1 MTSYNKTAVITGAY
15 GGLGKSLAKQ
25 YLDKGYD
32 LCLIGR
38 NKEKLVELSKSLRK
52 TSHSAMIRIYDCDF
66 GDNYWVK
73 DVCERI
79 SMDFKQIDVLINC
92 AAVFPVSSMEDMS
105 LKDFETCMQVN
116 VVAPF
121 VMMQQLLSSLKKSD
135 NGKIINIASSSAYGG
150 GPNTSAYCASKHA
163 LLGLSRSL
171 FKELRS
177 EGIKVFCVSPG
188 SIQTDMGKEVEKLGQ
203 VYDTFMTPQEV
214 SEYIYNATSYDGHMI
229 SEEIRLN
236 RVFVQ

>member
-1 MTSYNKTAVITGAY
+1 MIYYSKTAVITGAY
-15 GGLGKSLAKQ
+15 GGLGKSLSKQ
-25 YLDKGYD
+25 YLDNGYD
-32 LCLIGR
+32 LYLIGR
-38 NKEKLVELSKSLRK
+38 SEDKLTELSKSLRQNAPN
-52 TSHSAMIRIYDCDF
+52 AMIKTYHCDF
-66 GDNYWVK
+66 TDNYWIK

-79 SMDFKQIDVLINC
+79 AMDAKQIDVVINC
-92 AAVFPVSSMEDMS
+92 AAIFPVSSMEDMS
-105 LKDFETCMQVN
+105 IHDFEKCMQVN
-116 VVAPF
+116 ITAPF
-121 VMMQQLLSSLKKSD
+121 VIMQQLLGSLKKSE

-171 FKELRS
+171 FKELKS
-177 EGIKVFCVSPG
+177 DGIKVFCVSPG

-203 VYDTFMTPQEV
+203 VYDTFMTPDEV
-214 SEYIYNATSYDGHMI
+214 SEYIFTATSFNGHMV